1 MGRKN
6 LLDGLMPTTPTAEDV
21 TTAGNAPT
29 RKANRQRGAVG
40 AVGRSIA
47 DLRARAVVDLD
58 PHAIEEDGP
67 HDRLEED
74 PEEEA
79 RLVASIREHGQQVPV
94 LVRPHPEKA
103 DRWRI
108 VYGRRRVLAAR
119 EIGVA
124 VKALVRDLDDR
135 AAVLAQGQENTHR
148 RDLSFIEKANFARQ
162 LRDLGYERPAIAEAV
177 NVDKTLLSRFLSVAD
192 RVPVAVIEAIGAA
205 PSIGR
210 ERWLALADLCA
221 AADWEPSTMVALAV
235 EETGPRE
242 EGDPPRSATPSDARF
257 DALFRALSRPAP
269 SRSSEEPDASS
280 KPTRRVSRQREVLAS
295 HDGTRLGTVKRGE
308 RNLSLVLDTGPK
320 GEGSAFAEW
329 LLTELPELHR
339 RWMERD
345 AFPEDGEAPDES

>member
-21 TTAGNAPT
+21 TPAGKAPT
-29 RKANRQRGAVG
+29 REANRQRGAVG

-58 PHAIEEDGP
+58 PHTIEEDGP

-221 AADWEPSTMVALAV
+221 AAAWEPSTMVALAV
-235 EETGPRE
+235 EETGTQE
-242 EGDPPRSATPSDARF
+242 EGEGPPRSITPSDARF
-257 DALFRALSRPAP
+257 EALFRALSRPTLADTSRAP
-269 SRSSEEPDASS
+269 SSSAKPLRHASG
-280 KPTRRVSRQREVLAS
+280 RREVVTSAE
-295 HDGTRLGTVKRGE
+295 GVRLGTVKRGV
-308 RNLSLVLDTGPK
+308 RTVSLTLET
-320 GEGSAFAEW
+320 EGQDGSRPFADW
-329 LLTELPELHR
+329 LLAELPELHR
-339 RWMERD
+339 RWMED
-345 AFPEDGEAPDES
+345 VSPSGDDD